1 MQYQLTGPYKR
12 KEGLTIRYTSAWG
25 LRNIIRTF
33 TGMTCIS
40 KHITLSSPAPVVQ
53 WNLRDCFT
61 ESFPEFVPFCNRLY
75 YFSNFKDFSTLL
87 PA

>member
-1 MQYQLTGPYKR
+1 
-12 KEGLTIRYTSAWG
+12 
-25 LRNIIRTF
+25 
-33 TGMTCIS
+33 MTCIS
-40 KHITLSSPAPVVQ
+40 KHITLSSPVPVVQ